1 MSEHRTC
8 LPAGRISD
16 YQNIRGNS
24 SFQDLLAISFPNVI
38 ILPKGKLV
46 NIRYI
51 ICSLMVLFVIAGSS
65 FSATTSVDPL
75 RIGVGA
81 RSLAMGRTNLVA
93 PGDINAIFVNPA
105 NAAYIDGWGL
115 TSMYTSLMDGDIN
128 YTLMGGGK
136 KFDFGGMGVAY
147 LSGGTTGISV
157 TTRDANGRV
166 VSAGTSFDYA
176 NSVIALSWGR
186 MLREN
191 IAGGAVLKSF
201 SKGFTGGYSS
211 GSGFD
216 LDLGILF
223 KPRPNLT
230 AGIAIQN
237 VLPTG
242 ISWNTGTNEDVPM
255 LIKAGLT
262 SRIKEN
268 ILLAADAD
276 LSPFAL
282 HSGVEWQLN
291 RMFVLRGG
299 LDQVPSGSESAL
311 NLGVGVGI
319 DFRRFKFDYAYYK
332 DNTLDA
338 NSTHYFTLGFAAPQF
353 GKKTKKNLDSARGNQ
368 ARGKE
373 VKKKLPPPPIK
384 KVPEPTP
391 KPRIKSVKEKKIEAY
406 IDLLENKLR
415 SAKKPARRVKL
426 KSMIDQ
432 QKARLE
438 QVTSNTP

>member
-1 MSEHRTC
+1 M
-8 LPAGRISD
+8 
-16 YQNIRGNS
+16 
-24 SFQDLLAISFPNVI
+24 
-38 ILPKGKLV
+38 

-51 ICSLMVLFVIAGSS
+51 ICSLIVLFAISGAS
-65 FSATTSVDPL
+65 FAATTSVDPL

-93 PGDINAIFVNPA
+93 PGDVNAIFVNPA

-166 VSAGTSFDYA
+166 VSSGTSFDYA

-191 IAGGAVLKSF
+191 LAGGATLKSF

-216 LDLGILF
+216 LDLGLLF

-237 VLPTG
+237 ILPTG
-242 ISWNTGTNEDVPM
+242 ISWDTGTNEDVPM
-255 LIKAGLT
+255 LIKAG
-262 SRIKEN
+262 INHPVKEDVL
-268 ILLAADAD
+268 IAADID

-282 HSGVEWQLN
+282 HSGVEWQVN
-291 RMFVLRGG
+291 KMFALRGG
-299 LDQVPSGSESAL
+299 LDQVSDGL
-311 NLGVGVGI
+311 NLGMGMGI

-353 GKKTKKNLDSARGNQ
+353 GKLLDKLGVK
-368 ARGKE
+368 KE
-373 VKKKLPPPPIK
+373 VERKLPPPPIK
-384 KVPEPTP
+384 KAAP
-391 KPRIKSVKEKKIEAY
+391 KPRIKSAKEKKIEAY
-406 IDLLENKLR
+406 IQLLEQKLR
-415 SAKKPARRVKL
+415 NAKSSARRLKL

-432 QKARLE
+432 QKARLKR
-438 QVTSNTP
+438 VTSSTP

>member
-1 MSEHRTC
+1 M
-8 LPAGRISD
+8 
-16 YQNIRGNS
+16 
-24 SFQDLLAISFPNVI
+24 
-38 ILPKGKLV
+38 

-51 ICSLMVLFVIAGSS
+51 ICSLIVLFAITGAS
-65 FSATTSVDPL
+65 FAASTSVDPL
-75 RIGVGA
+75 RIGIGA

-115 TSMYTSLMDGDIN
+115 TSMYTSLMEGDIN

-157 TTRDANGRV
+157 TTTDENGRV

-191 IAGGAVLKSF
+191 LAGGATLKSF

-216 LDLGILF
+216 LDLGLLF

-242 ISWNTGTNEDVPM
+242 ISWDTGTNEDVPM
-255 LIKAGLT
+255 LIKAG
-262 SRIKEN
+262 INYPVKEDVL
-268 ILLAADAD
+268 IAADID
-276 LSPFAL
+276 LSPFAM

-291 RMFVLRGG
+291 KVFALRGG
-299 LDQVPSGSESAL
+299 LDQVPGGV
-311 NLGVGVGI
+311 NLGMGMGI

-338 NSTHYFTLGFAAPQF
+338 NSTHYFTLGFLAPQF
-353 GKKTKKNLDSARGNQ
+353 GKKIKKARGE
-368 ARGKE
+368 E
-373 VKKKLPPPPIK
+373 VKRRLPPPPVK
-384 KVPEPTP
+384 KAPEPAP
-391 KPRIKSVKEKKIEAY
+391 KPKIKSEKAKKIEDY
-406 IDLLENKLR
+406 IELLENKLR
-415 SAKKPARRVKL
+415 NAKLPARRVKL
-426 KSMIDQ
+426 QSMIEQ
-432 QKARLE
+432 EKARLKR
-438 QVTSNTP
+438 VTSNTP